1 MHTQGVSSK
10 INFLF
15 LSFEKC
21 NILNNTSL
29 FQEVL
34 TDNSKTTKNGSYIA
48 FKYRFS
54 GFCKTR
60 CGSLVVKRKYFQVR
74 KLMLHMINGNDIT
87 KN

>member
-1 MHTQGVSSK
+1 M
-10 INFLF
+10 
-15 LSFEKC
+15 
-21 NILNNTSL
+21 L

-34 TDNSKTTKNGSYIA
+34 TNNSKTTKNGPYIA

-60 CGSLVVKRKYFQVR
+60 CGSLVVKRKYVQFR
-74 KLMLHMINGNDIT
+74 KLMLYMINGNDVT